1 VVPEGS
7 PRKRGSSEATG
18 ESVESDTERI
28 AAAQAYIDALVSH
41 DGGFGTVRGPT
52 ARASNRA

>member
-1 VVPEGS
+1 MVPEG
-7 PRKRGSSEATG
+7 RSEATG

-28 AAAQAYIDALVSH
+28 AAAQAYIHALVTH
-41 DGGFGTVRGPT
+41 DGGSCRSRPT